1 MDFFG
6 IGFGEILLV
15 LVVAL
20 MIWGPGRIVEI
31 SLKMGKIARN
41 LRRVTSNLAT
51 QLTRELDLENNES
64 PDSAAKKTHHPN
76 QAGSTEKEK

>member
-1 MDFFG
+1 VDFFG

-20 MIWGPGRIVEI
+20 VIWGPGRIVEI
-31 SLKMGKIARN
+31 SLKLGKIARN

-64 PDSAAKKTHHPN
+64 PDSAAKKTHHPE
-76 QAGSTEKEK
+76 QADSPEKGK

>member
-31 SLKMGKIARN
+31 SLKLGRIARN

-51 QLTRELDLENNES
+51 QLTRELDLENNENN
-64 PDSAAKKTHHPN
+64 DN
-76 QAGSTEKEK
+76 NN

>member
-31 SLKMGKIARN
+31 SLKMGRIARN
-41 LRRVTSNLAT
+41 LRRVTSNLAA

-64 PDSAAKKTHHPN
+64 PDSAVKKTHHPS
-76 QAGSTEKEK
+76 QSGSPEKEK